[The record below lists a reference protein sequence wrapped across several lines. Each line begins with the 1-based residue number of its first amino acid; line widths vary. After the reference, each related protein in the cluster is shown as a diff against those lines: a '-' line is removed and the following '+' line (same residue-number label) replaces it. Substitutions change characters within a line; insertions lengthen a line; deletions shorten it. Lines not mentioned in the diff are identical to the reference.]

1 MFGIFVFGVTSFSV
15 AQAIDIGSSDGG
27 GVVLPDIPAMQEDG
41 KIQSP
46 PIILPGKAPLIPN
59 ISSPQTES
67 QNSQIPSSLQNS
79 TDDQFNKNDV
89 DNSGLTE
96 GMAEFKRFITGSLPE
111 DRLTHIQRY
120 GASFFK
126 DVPSTFAPG
135 DVVPICPDYVVG
147 PGDQVRINI
156 WGMVEGSWNETI
168 DRQGNITIP
177 RVGVIG
183 IAGLTFEELENVLE
197 QEFSKYY
204 SNFEMSV
211 TLGALK
217 SVKVYVVGN
226 VKKPGAYTVSSLAT
240 LINVLLQAGGPNA
253 NGSMRQIAVKRNGK
267 AVATFDMYDL
277 LMEGDKS
284 KDIRMMPEDVIF
296 VPVVGPQVAIVGNV
310 RQPAIYELKEPLN
323 VDGLINMAGGI
334 SATGFDGRVQMM
346 RVIGQEYRTVF
357 EGDLKLFS
365 KNSLRTTM
373 LKDGDFLRLFSVI
386 ERQSMVRLTG
396 PVAKPGNFSIEQGKT
411 RLKDVLEWAGGLLY
425 YAANEAEITRVE
437 ATSQGPKTERLR
449 VNVRRALAET
459 STDNILLKMNDFI
472 FIRTIPDWKLYKKV
486 FIYGEVKYPGEY
498 SIQEGETLSSLLKRA
513 GGFTNRAYPRGAI
526 FTRESVKEAQQQ
538 QIHEM
543 IQRMERELLAVNT
556 NEMSSA
562 LTSEEARILQS
573 ETEQKRRLLQK
584 MKQTQATGRIATL
597 IADSNILERTSYDL
611 TLEEG
616 DALYIPSNPSTV
628 QVIGSVLNPSAFVY
642 DKKLNYKEYIF
653 MAGGYTS
660 EASPSRI
667 YVLKADG
674 TAVRVKASAREVT
687 PWVKEFNKEEWQL
700 IEPGDAIVVPQKVTS
715 YKGLRQTRDYI
726 DMITKMAITA
736 ASIHNITN

>member
-1 MFGIFVFGVTSFSV
+1 MNVGVFIFLVTSFSI
-15 AQAIDIGSSDGG
+15 AQATEVGSSDGG
-27 GVVLPDIPAMQEDG
+27 GVVLPDVPAVQENG

-46 PIILPGKAPLIPN
+46 SIILPGQAPLIPD
-59 ISSPQTES
+59 ISSQTES
-67 QNSQIPSSLQNS
+67 PNFPNPSSLQNS
-79 TDDQFNKNDV
+79 IDDQLNMNDV
-89 DNSGLTE
+89 DDSNLAE
-96 GMAEFKRFITGSLPE
+96 GIAEFKRFITGSLPE

-120 GASFFK
+120 GTQFFK
-126 DVPSTFAPG
+126 NVPSTFAPG
-135 DVVPICPDYVVG
+135 DVIPIRPDYVVG
-147 PGDQVRINI
+147 PGDQVRISI
-156 WGMVEGSWNETI
+156 WGMVEGNWNETI

-183 IAGLTFEELENVLE
+183 VAGLTFGELQNVLE
-197 QEFSKYY
+197 QEFSKYF
-204 SNFEMSV
+204 SNFEMNV

-217 SVKVYVVGN
+217 SIKVYVVGN

-240 LINVLLQAGGPNA
+240 LVNVLLQAGGPNSS
-253 NGSMRQIAVKRNGK
+253 GSMRQIAVKRNGK
-267 AVATFDMYDL
+267 TVTTFDMYDL
-277 LMEGDKS
+277 LMKGDKT

-296 VPVVGPQVAIVGNV
+296 IPVVGPQVAIVGNV
-310 RQPAIYELKEPLN
+310 RQPAIYELKNSLN
-323 VDGLINMAGGI
+323 VDGLITMAGGM

-346 RVIGQEYRTVF
+346 RVVGQEYRTVF
-357 EGDLKLFS
+357 EGDLKKLS
-365 KNSLRTTM
+365 KNSLRTTT
-373 LKDGDFLRLFSVI
+373 LKDGDFLRIFSVI
-386 ERQSMVRLTG
+386 ERQSTVRITG
-396 PVAKPGNFSIEQGKT
+396 PVAKPGNFSIEPGKT

-425 YAANEAEITRVE
+425 YAADDAEITRVE
-437 ATSQGPKTERLR
+437 VSSLGPKTERLR
-449 VNVRRALAET
+449 VNVKRALAET
-459 STDNILLKMNDFI
+459 STDNVLLKMNDFI
-472 FIRTIPDWKLYKKV
+472 FIRTVPDWKLYKKV

-498 SIQEGETLSSLLKRA
+498 SIKEGEPLSSLLKRA
-513 GGFTNRAYPRGAI
+513 GGFSDRAYPRGAI
-526 FTRESVKEAQQQ
+526 FTRESVKKTQQQ

-543 IQRMERELLAVNT
+543 VQRMERELLAVNT

-562 LTSEEARILQS
+562 LSSEEARILQS

-584 MKQTQATGRIATL
+584 MKQIQATGRIATL
-597 IADSNILERTSYDL
+597 IADPNVLEGTSYDL

-642 DKKLNYKEYIF
+642 DKRLNYKEYIL

-667 YVLKADG
+667 YVLKSDG

-687 PWVKEFNKEEWQL
+687 PWVKEFNKEKWQL
-700 IEPGDAIVVPQKVTS
+700 IEPGDAIVVPQKVAS

-726 DMITKMAITA
+726 DMITKIAITA